1 MLQLLINGRNIDLL
15 NDNSVSLVLRSKMY
29 QGSQGSRTWTLRCAR
44 TAHNAGIIGVMLN
57 ARQYVAPAAV
67 YYGGIMLINGEARL
81 MGWDDAAY
89 SVVVVASASTA
100 HIDDQRKVVDV
111 LRAYVEAHGGWG
123 QWTPPSGKHIG
134 SNVEGKQGGRW
145 VLADWWD
152 YSQRSMAYLVEMLGD
167 VDAQPWPTAWAAEQS
182 KMQQYRIAPTDT
194 MQFGGWTGAVAGGY
208 NRMPYDVVQGKGTL
222 KNGVYGGGGDGYYFI
237 EFRDIKAYY
246 EQDQFAHL
254 TLKERSGSE
263 GMACLMRYQGTI
275 YFGWIVYQWDS
286 INPTGTT
293 TLAKFG
299 DALSC
304 RPYVAV
310 GYDLTSP
317 VRAMVVVQCD
327 ELLAVF
333 GWSNSGRLQVGSN
346 HLANLVA
353 LAQGYPTQV
362 YVSDIESV
370 SYTVRECA
378 IEQRRGSPN
387 GLQRD
392 TEGYA
397 SLGYLYYTT
406 ANVYPDTQYPI
417 LGAFGNTTIG
427 DFTRFALY
435 VLGLDIDAQGTSE
448 QYLSNMAQMQANSLT
463 ATFEARSDGDTQQ
476 SSAKPPVKGANGFTF
491 TQGGQGTALQ
501 HPYKG
506 LQDYGA
512 AKWSPLTQGGVPIE
526 GQYAGAYQTTQEAAD
541 AQQYKGSGVW
551 VWYEQY
557 KTDLGYGEMMFP
569 SPPTPPIAF
578 RPIRPQPTPAPTTA
592 VTLPSRGVKYV
603 ARGRCSASE
612 AIAMGKCGSV
622 RLVGRAESGA
632 VEQVTWS
639 SSGDVEVVFWA

>member
-1 MLQLLINGRNIDLL
+1 MLQLLIQGRNIDLL
-15 NDNSVSLVLRSKMY
+15 NDNSVSVVMRSKMF
-29 QGSQGSRTWTLRCAR
+29 QGSQGSRTWTLRCGR
-44 TAHNAGIIGVMLN
+44 TANNEAVFRAMLAN
-57 ARQYVAPAAV
+57 RDYVAEAAV
-67 YYGGIMLINGEARL
+67 YYGGVMLVRGDARL

-123 QWTPPSGKHIG
+123 QWTPPSSKHIG
-134 SNVEGKQGGRW
+134 SNIEGKQGGRW

-152 YSQRSMAYLVEMLGD
+152 YSQRSMADMVEMLGD
-167 VDAQPWPTAWAAEQS
+167 VDTQSWPTQWAALQD
-182 KMQQYRIAPTDT
+182 KMQKYKIAPTDT
-194 MQFGGWTGAVAGGY
+194 MQFGGWTGSVAGGY

-222 KNGVYGGGGDGYYFI
+222 KNKATGSGGDGYSFL

-246 EQDQFAHL
+246 EQNQFAHL

-286 INPTGTT
+286 VNPTGTT

-304 RPYVAV
+304 KPYVAV

-317 VRAMVVVQCD
+317 ARAMGVVQCD

-362 YVSDIESV
+362 YISDIDSV

-378 IEQRRGSPN
+378 IEQRRGTPN

-392 TEGYA
+392 TDGFA

-435 VLGLDIDAQGTSE
+435 VLGLDIDAQGTTA
-448 QYLSNMAQMQANSLT
+448 QYLAQNTMIEATSLT
-463 ATFEARSDGDTQQ
+463 ASIEARSDGDTQQ

-512 AKWSPLTQGGVPIE
+512 AKWLPLTQGGVPIE
-526 GQYAGAYQTTQEAAD
+526 GQYANAYMTSQEAAD
-541 AQQYKGSGVW
+541 AQQYKGRGVW
-551 VWYEQY
+551 VWHELYT
-557 KTDLGYGEMMFP
+557 TDIGFGEVYF
-569 SPPTPPIAF
+569 PTPPSPALALIG
-578 RPIRPQPTPAPTTA
+578 RPINQPAPTTTA
-592 VTLPSRGVKYV
+592 VTMPSRGVKYV
-603 ARGRCSASE
+603 ARGRCNAVE
-612 AIAMGKCGSV
+612 AVAMAGRGSITIQ
-622 RLVGRAESGA
+622 GRGISGA

-639 SSGDVEVVFWA
+639 SSGEVEVVFWG

>member
-1 MLQLLINGRNIDLL
+1 MLQLFAQGQQIDLL
-15 NDNSVSLVLRSKMY
+15 NDNSVSVVIRFKMF
-29 QGSQGSRTWTLRCAR
+29 QGSQGSRTWTLRCGR
-44 TAHNAGIIGVMLN
+44 TASNVKIFEGMKL
-57 ARQYVAPAAV
+57 ARQYTLPAEV
-67 YYGGIMLINGEARL
+67 YYGGQPLVRGEMRL

-152 YSQRSMAYLVEMLGD
+152 YSQRSMADLVEMLGD
-167 VDAQPWPTAWAAEQS
+167 VDAQSWPTAWAAAQD
-182 KMQQYRIAPTDT
+182 KMHKYRIAPTDT

-222 KNGVYGGGGDGYYFI
+222 KNRATGAGGDGYYFL
-237 EFRDIKAYY
+237 EFRNLNAYY
-246 EQDQFAHL
+246 DDDQFAHL

-263 GMACLMRYQGTI
+263 GMACLMRYNGTI

-286 INPTGTT
+286 INPTAST

-304 RPYVAV
+304 KPYVAV

-317 VRAMVVVQCD
+317 GREAWIVQCD

-362 YVSDIESV
+362 FISDIESV

-392 TEGYA
+392 TEGFA

-417 LGAFGNTTIG
+417 LGAFGDTTIG

-435 VLGLDIDAQGTSE
+435 VLGLDIDAQGTSA
-448 QYLSNMAQMQANSLT
+448 QYLAQNTMIEATSLV
-463 ATFEARSDGDTQQ
+463 ASIEARSDGNTQQ

-512 AKWSPLTQGGVPIE
+512 AKWLPLTQGGVPIE

-541 AQQYKGSGVW
+541 AQQYKGSGIW
-551 VWYEQY
+551 VWYELY
-557 KTDLGYGEMMFP
+557 TLDLGYGDMYFP
-569 SPPTPPIAF
+569 SPPNAPIAF
-578 RPIRPQPTPAPTTA
+578 RPIQPTPAPTTA
-592 VTLPSRGVKYV
+592 VTLPSRGIKYV
-603 ARGRCSASE
+603 ARGRCSAVE
-612 AIAMGKCGSV
+612 AVAMAGRGSITIQ
-622 RLVGRAESGA
+622 GRGVSGA

-639 SSGDVEVVFWA
+639 SSGDVEVVFWG